1 MGKVVMIDWLKI
13 ISEDLQLR
21 LDNSEKMWQDKE
33 NHAKIIGYLQA
44 SLEMT
49 MDKLNNLTKK

>member
-1 MGKVVMIDWLKI
+1 MEKVVMIDWLKI

-21 LDNSEKMWQDKE
+21 IDNSEQMWQDKE
-33 NHAKIIGYLQA
+33 SHAKIIGYLQA
-44 SLEMT
+44 SLEIT

>member
-1 MGKVVMIDWLKI
+1 MKKVVMIQWLEI

-21 LDNSEKMWQDKE
+21 LEHSEKMWQDKE
-33 NHAKIIGYLQA
+33 VHAKIIGYLQA

>member
-1 MGKVVMIDWLKI
+1 MEKVVMIQWLEI

-33 NHAKIIGYLQA
+33 NHTKIIGYLQA
-44 SLEMT
+44 SLEIT

>member
-1 MGKVVMIDWLKI
+1 MEKVVMIQWLEI
-13 ISEDLQLR
+13 MSEDLKSR
-21 LDNSEKMWQDKE
+21 LEHSNQMWQDKE

>member
-1 MGKVVMIDWLKI
+1 MEKGVIIKCLEN

-21 LDNSEKMWQDKE
+21 ITHSEQMWQDKE
-33 NHAKIIGYLQA
+33 VHAKIIGYLKA

-49 MDKLNNLTKK
+49 MNKLNNLTKK

>member
-1 MGKVVMIDWLKI
+1 MEKVVMIDWLKI

-21 LDNSEKMWQDKE
+21 IAHSEQMWQDKE
-33 NHAKIIGYLQA
+33 VHAKIIGYLKA

-49 MDKLNNLTKK
+49 MNKLNNLTKK